1 MVVTTIVATITSFRG
16 RMPKVMTN
24 NLTFAFSGR
33 FYKLNH
39 GVLKV
44 TLCFTDVTTIVRNIP
59 TSSTSFLVILFH
71 CVGDTQVNY
80 PSNIGTV
87 NANTKS
93 NGDKKYTMFTFAVNK
108 LLHDTLLLM
117 PRILRMVLGKQMIFG
132 YIRGIR
138 GFILIVT

>member
-1 MVVTTIVATITSFRG
+1 MVVTTIGATITSFRS

-44 TLCFTDVTTIVRNIP
+44 TLWFTDVTTIVRNIP
-59 TSSTSFLVILFH
+59 TSSASFLVILFH

-93 NGDKKYTMFTFAVNK
+93 NGDKKYTMFTFVVNK

-117 PRILRMVLGKQMIFG
+117 PRILRMVLGKQTIFG